1 MNQSPLQKRFQ
12 RKAVGYVTPLA
23 WAIILVSV
31 LILVAVFLWVQ
42 QVVAKEREM
51 AFANAQD
58 LNSKIALSDEVRIR
72 SLLASLDKVL
82 LVMRKEFVGN
92 PELTREALMLRLEEL
107 KIDKEVDPYIYFADA
122 SGEVLL
128 SSAQSSNSQKL
139 KLNVADRAF
148 FIKQMTE
155 QGDPLMVGA
164 PVQSRT
170 NGKWVVPLTRR
181 ITNRDGS
188 FGGVIAMSMNPDL
201 FTDPFGKTSLG
212 KDATRALMGLDGYT
226 LLRLNGDK
234 ISYGGD
240 TRKSQLYTEIKQSKV
255 GSYTAVASSDGIQ
268 RAVSYRVIDPYGIII
283 LAGSSVQSIEETYRD
298 KARGYVIGS
307 FLFGAL
313 IVGMCGLMLLG
324 IVRQRKLAASQ
335 QQFTKLIEMVPQL
348 VAGLDKH
355 GEIVWV
361 NSRSP
366 EYVGPSV
373 EEQAAGFDWVR
384 AAVHPKDQGRVD
396 EFVASAL
403 TRSQNMESCEYRK
416 RRFDG
421 AYLWFSSQITRVSD
435 EDSGE
440 ISYLQTGTDIHDRKM
455 AEERSRVAQKLE
467 SIGQLTGGM
476 AHDFNN
482 LLAIILGNLDLAKS
496 QQTAT
501 AASRQIDVAMN
512 AAQRGVGLVKSLLAL
527 ASRQPMLPATIDLE
541 VLAERVSPLLKH
553 AAGQRV
559 HFEMK
564 LPGVG
569 VQVEVD
575 EAGLEAVLLN
585 LTVNARDAMPKG
597 GDLSLSLGI
606 TGASASIV
614 ITDTGTGMPE
624 AVLKRATDP
633 FFTTKERGHGTGL
646 GLSMVAGFVK
656 QSHGTLKIHSVEG
669 KGTTIEILLPLVRAS
684 ARAANA
690 LEPSAVETL
699 PAPLTLPVMSQSPP
713 PVNSL
718 VASTSGKRKIL
729 IVDDEPALAELVR
742 AWAKA
747 QGHTVVLAN
756 SADDALTLL
765 AVRAFDVLLTD
776 ILMPGSMDGIGLA
789 EKASGLYPAM
799 KVLLMSGYSKETA
812 TNRADVPWPLLVKPF
827 GKDDFYAALGEA
839 FAAPNAVEFM

>member
-1 MNQSPLQKRFQ
+1 MNTSPQQKSLP
-12 RKAVGYVTPLA
+12 RKEAGYVTPLA
-23 WAIILVSV
+23 WAIILGALV
-31 LILVAVFLWVQ
+31 ILFAVFFWVQ
-42 QVVAKEREM
+42 QVVAKERET
-51 AFANAQD
+51 AFANTQD
-58 LNSKIALSDEVRIR
+58 VNSKIALSDEVRIR

-82 LVMRKEFVGN
+82 LIMRIEFVAN
-92 PELTREALMLRLEEL
+92 PKLTREALMLRLEEL
-107 KIDKEVDPYIYFADA
+107 KIDNELDPYIYFADA

-128 SSAQSSNSQKL
+128 SSAQSSTSQKL

-148 FIKQMTE
+148 FIKQKIE

-164 PVQSRT
+164 PVESRF
-170 NGKWVVPLTRR
+170 NGQWVIPLTRR

-188 FGGVIAMSMNPDL
+188 FGGVISLSVDPNL

-212 KDATRALMGLDGYT
+212 KNATRALMGLDGYT

-234 ISYGGD
+234 VSFGGD

-255 GSYTAVASSDGIQ
+255 GSYKAVAASDGIQ

-283 LAGSSVQSIEETYRD
+283 LAGSSVESIEDSYRD
-298 KARGYVIGS
+298 KARGYIIGS
-307 FLFGAL
+307 VLFGAL
-313 IVGMCGLMLLG
+313 IVSMCGLMLFG

-335 QQFTKLIEMVPQL
+335 QQFTKLIELVPQL
-348 VAGLDKH
+348 ISGLDKH

-361 NSRSP
+361 NNRSP
-366 EYVGPSV
+366 EYVGPSA

-384 AAVHPKDQGRVD
+384 AAVHPDDQIRVND
-396 EFVASAL
+396 FVASAL

-435 EDSGE
+435 VDSGE
-440 ISYLQTGTDIHDRKM
+440 ISFLQTGTDIHDRKM

-482 LLAIILGNLDLAKS
+482 LLAIILGNLDLARS
-496 QQTAT
+496 QQTA
-501 AASRQIDVAMN
+501 AAATRQIDVAMN

-527 ASRQPMLPATIDLE
+527 ASKQPLLPATIDLGA
-541 VLAERVSPLLKH
+541 LTERISPLLKH

-559 HFEMK
+559 HFELK
-564 LPGVG
+564 LPSVG

-585 LTVNARDAMPKG
+585 LTMNARDAMPKG

-614 ITDTGTGMPE
+614 MTDTGTGMPE
-624 AVLKRATDP
+624 AVRKRATEP

-656 QSHGTLKIHSVEG
+656 QSHGSLKIQSVEG
-669 KGTTIEILLPLVRAS
+669 KGTTIEILLPLVRATE
-684 ARAANA
+684 RAAMA
-690 LEPSAVETL
+690 LDPSEVETV
-699 PAPLTLPVMSQSPP
+699 PAPLSSILMSQSPP

-718 VASTSGKRKIL
+718 VASTTGKRRIL

-747 QGHTVVLAN
+747 QGHTVVLAT

-776 ILMPGSMDGIGLA
+776 IMMPGSMDGIGLA

-799 KVLLMSGYSKETA
+799 KILLMSGYSKETA

-827 GKDDFYAALGEA
+827 GKDDFYAAIEHACGVSG
-839 FAAPNAVEFM
+839 FAILV